1 MNHQG
6 KGFTLIELIVV
17 VVLLSVLSAL
27 GVGLFSAPSQYHAAN
42 ALESWLNLF
51 QYSQRQSLLKQSL
64 TSPLVL
70 SVTRTSENW
79 VFSLN
84 QGPTQIDTF
93 SIAHQNKPLRVSTS
107 QWLTTCGSL
116 SELTYPLEVRF
127 NGAGNRIDATGQVV
141 SQNLRLCFDDT
152 HQMCLS
158 PSGFAYAGIC
168 VP

>member
-6 KGFTLIELIVV
+6 KGFTLIELIIV

-27 GVGLFSAPSQYHAAN
+27 GVGLFSAPSQYHTAN
-42 ALESWLNLF
+42 AVESWLNLF
-51 QYSQRQSLLKQSL
+51 QYSQRQSLLKQNL

-79 VFSLN
+79 VFNLN
-84 QGPTQIDTF
+84 QGTTQIDTF
-93 SIAHQNKPLRVSTS
+93 NIAHRNTPVRVSTS
-107 QWLTTCGSL
+107 QWLSGCDSL

-127 NGAGNRIDATGQVV
+127 NGAGNRIDVTGQVV
-141 SQNLRLCFDDT
+141 NQNLRLCFDDT
-152 HQMCLS
+152 HQMCVS
-158 PSGFAYAGIC
+158 PSGFAYGGIC